1 MKFLFSK
8 MYCLSVCF
16 AILLLFFVPPMTRA
30 VLLAT
35 SSDSYTAHSWQPQ
48 NGLPGETVQAFAQTG
63 DGYLWIGTNE
73 GLARFDGERFTLF
86 TRENTPALH
95 ESSVFC
101 LLVDHGGALWIG
113 TEGGGLVRYAR
124 GLFRRYTASDGLSD
138 GFVRSLFE
146 DHAGALWVA
155 TDNGLFRKND
165 EQFTRIDNRPAMP
178 ANAFHAVLEDHR
190 GRIWAGA
197 PRLYALINGQ
207 PHEFALDGT
216 DSQNR
221 VKSILET
228 TDGSIWVGTVSG
240 LHRLPPGALR
250 FERVRGVQGTIRTLC
265 AVVNGELWAGA
276 IGQGIFRV
284 HYGEHETVVTHQ
296 AAPSPDV
303 SNTTLSIFEDS
314 AQSLW
319 VGTQVGMARLSRT
332 PVRVVPLPEAADS
345 DFGTVSL
352 DADGSVWAASNQ
364 LVHVV
369 GEQARPHRF
378 AALNDARVRN
388 LLRSRDGALWIG
400 TDGSGLFRI
409 GAHGV
414 AHYTMQQGLANNF
427 IRCMIEARD
436 GSLWIGMDE
445 GVSHF
450 NGTIFRNITMRNG
463 LAYFSTR
470 ALLEDR
476 AGDIWIGTE
485 RGLTHLHQS
494 QSVRDQATEALR
506 DEKIW
511 ALHEDADGGL
521 WIGTRSNGLYRYRN
535 GALSHYT
542 TANGLAS
549 NSIYSILEDS
559 RRHMWISGPAGVMLL
574 NRDEL
579 DAQATD
585 THRTLSVHFYRGDA
599 GDQPTLFYGG
609 TQPAGVLTRE
619 DDAWFPTNRGLWHI
633 RATDFGA
640 PPLEHL
646 HIGMVKVDGR
656 TVSSAS
662 SLHLSAASTRIEIA
676 FEPVMLGSQENL
688 AFRYRLEGFDR
699 DWSVA
704 SETQRSATYTN
715 LPAGHYNFILE
726 AWQRE
731 DPGQRMQARLAI
743 DKQPYFYRT
752 FWFIGGCILLTALLT
767 VFAYRMRMRQV
778 HARYRAVL
786 DERTRLAREMHDTLI
801 QGCASVSAMLEAA
814 SSEEIGDEDS
824 RRHLIEY
831 ASTQIRATMD
841 EARQAV
847 WNLREGEAI
856 ARSLSDCLLQMAE
869 RLEREAS
876 VSVRLRAEGPPIAL
890 AQTVIHELTM
900 VAREAIYNAVLHG
913 AAQTID
919 LELLFETNRIVLV
932 VHDDGSGFNSAAHS
946 PDGHYGLQGMR
957 ERVARLGG
965 KVEIE
970 SQQLSGTIIR
980 VVLPHKRLR
989 HEQA

>member
-1 MKFLFSK
+1 MKFLVAL
-8 MYCLSVCF
+8 MCDM
-16 AILLLFFVPPMTRA
+16 LLLLIPQAAQPA
-30 VLLAT
+30 AGNN
-35 SSDSYTAHSWQPQ
+35 YTAHFWQPQ
-48 NGLPGETVQAFAQTG
+48 NGLPGETVQAFAQTA

-73 GLARFDGERFTLF
+73 GLARFDGHSFTLF
-86 TRENTPALH
+86 TRESTPELR

-101 LLVDHGGALWIG
+101 LLVGHDGALWIG
-113 TEGGGLVRYAR
+113 TEGGGLVRYAQ
-124 GLFRRYTASDGLSD
+124 GVFHRYTASNGLGD

-155 TDNGLFRKND
+155 TDNGLFRKNN
-165 EQFTRIDNRPAMP
+165 EHFTRIDNRPAMP

-190 GRIWAGA
+190 GRLWAGA

-207 PHEFALDGT
+207 PQEFALDGT

-240 LHRLPPGALR
+240 LHRLRPGALR
-250 FERVRGVQGTIRTLC
+250 FERVRGVEGTIRTLC
-265 AVVNGELWAGA
+265 VVNSSELWAGA
-276 IGQGIFRV
+276 IGQGIFRIR
-284 HYGEHETVVTHQ
+284 YNEHATTVTHQ

-303 SNTTLSIFEDS
+303 SNTTLSIFADS
-314 AQSLW
+314 AHRLW
-319 VGTQVGMARLSRT
+319 VGTQVGMVRLSQT
-332 PVRVVPLPEAADS
+332 PVRVLALPGAADS
-345 DFGTVSL
+345 DFGTISL
-352 DADGSVWAASNQ
+352 DADGSLWAASNQ
-364 LVHVV
+364 LVHVS
-369 GEQARPHRF
+369 GEQTRPHHF
-378 AALNDARVRN
+378 AALGEARARN
-388 LLRSRDGALWIG
+388 LLRTRDGALWVG

-409 GAHGV
+409 GVQGV
-414 AHYTMQQGLANNF
+414 AHYTIQQGLANNF
-427 IRCMIEARD
+427 IRCMIEAHD

-450 NGTIFRNITMRNG
+450 NGTAFRNITVRNG

-470 ALLEDR
+470 ALLEDHN
-476 AGDIWIGTE
+476 GDIWVGTE

-494 QSVRDQATEALR
+494 LPVRDRAIEILR

-511 ALHEDADGGL
+511 ALHEDTEGSL

-535 GALSHYT
+535 GQLTHYT
-542 TANGLAS
+542 TTNGLAS

-559 RRHMWISGPAGVMLL
+559 HLHMWLSGPAGVMLL
-574 NRDEL
+574 NRGEL
-579 DAQATD
+579 DTAATD
-585 THRTLSVHFYRGDA
+585 AHRALSVRFYRGDA

-619 DDAWFPTNRGLWHI
+619 DEAWFPTNRGLWHI
-633 RATDFGA
+633 RATDFDA

-646 HIGMVKVDGR
+646 HIGVVKIDGR
-656 TVSSAS
+656 TAPPATA
-662 SLHLSAASTRIEIA
+662 LQLSAASTRIEIG

-688 AFRYRLEGFDR
+688 VFRYRLEHFDR
-699 DWSVA
+699 DWTVT
-704 SETQRSATYTN
+704 SEAQRSATYTN
-715 LPAGHYNFILE
+715 LPAGHYRFLLE

-731 DPGQRMQARLAI
+731 DPGHRMQVTLI
-743 DKQPYFYRT
+743 LDKQPYFYRT
-752 FWFIGGCILLTALLT
+752 LWFIGGCLLLAALLAIL
-767 VFAYRMRMRQV
+767 AYRMCMRQV

-814 SSEEIGDEDS
+814 ASKEIDDEDS
-824 RRHLIEY
+824 RRHLVEY

-847 WNLREGEAI
+847 WNLREDETV
-856 ARSLSDCLLQMAE
+856 ARSLPDCLRQMAE
-869 RLEREAS
+869 RLEREA
-876 VSVRLRAEGPPIAL
+876 VVTVHLRTEGVLFPL

-913 AAQTID
+913 AARTID
-919 LELLFETNRIVLV
+919 LELFFESSHIALLV
-932 VHDDGSGFNSAAHS
+932 RDDGSGFDSIVTHS

-970 SQQLSGTIIR
+970 SQKLGGTIIK
-980 VVLPHKRLR
+980 VSIPCKRLR
-989 HEQA
+989 REPA